1 MNEYEIEE
9 KFRMF
14 LANIKNRIVEK
25 GMQTEHDDYSIKL
38 YLDEYNQQEISH
50 NITTNNMIES
60 RDPKYYD

>member
-1 MNEYEIEE
+1 
-9 KFRMF
+9 MF

-38 YLDEYNQQEISH
+38 YLDESNQQEISH